1 VSLGQSGF
9 IIKSVVRVFVGFFS
23 TKTIQE
29 QVERLKEQTDDFIK
43 GKWVEPQN
51 YHMTF
56 QFIGEVP
63 EEKLMDIIKGVQ
75 EVSQRNKPIR
85 VKYRSLGVF
94 PDIDKARVLWIG
106 VSEGADR
113 LKALA
118 KDVSNTNKKYGIK
131 SDGKPFY
138 PHVTICRIKE
148 YDKKKLKNI
157 LKNYEKYNFG
167 EDLVDRISIIRSSLT
182 SIGPIYSVLE
192 EFYLNG

>member
-1 VSLGQSGF
+1 M
-9 IIKSVVRVFVGFFS
+9 VRVFVGFLS
-23 TKTIQE
+23 TKTIHE
-29 QVERLKEQTDDFIK
+29 HVERLREQAYYFVK

-51 YHMTF
+51 YHITF
-56 QFIGEVP
+56 QYIGEVP

-106 VSEGADR
+106 VSKGADELR
-113 LKALA
+113 ALA
-118 KDVSNTNKKYGIK
+118 KDVYKTNKKYGIK
-131 SDGKPFY
+131 GDHNY
-138 PHVTICRIKE
+138 PRVTICRIEE
-148 YDKKKLKNI
+148 YDKEKLKNL
-157 LKNYEKYNFG
+157 LKRYQNYNFG

-192 EFYLNG
+192 EFHLNG

>member
-9 IIKSVVRVFVGFFS
+9 IIKKRGKSFCWFFS

-29 QVERLKEQTDDFIK
+29 QVERVKKQAYYFVK

-51 YHMTF
+51 YHITF
-56 QFIGEVP
+56 QYIGEVA

-75 EVSQRNKPIR
+75 EVCQRNKPIR
-85 VKYRSLGVF
+85 VKYKSLGVS
-94 PDIDKARVLWIG
+94 PDIDEAKSLWIG
-106 VSEGADR
+106 VSEGADKLR
-113 LKALA
+113 ALA
-118 KDVSNTNKKYGIK
+118 RDVYKTNKKYGIK
-131 SDGKPFY
+131 GDRNY
-138 PHVTICRIKE
+138 PRVTICRIKE
-148 YDKKKLKNI
+148 YDKKKLKDL

>member
-1 VSLGQSGF
+1 M
-9 IIKSVVRVFVGFFS
+9 VRVFVGFFS

-29 QVERLKEQTDDFIK
+29 QVEKLKEQTEDFIK

-85 VKYRSLGVF
+85 VKYKSLGVF

-106 VSEGADR
+106 VSEGADSLR
-113 LKALA
+113 ALA
-118 KDVSNTNKKYGIK
+118 KDVYNTNKKYGIK

-148 YDKKKLKNI
+148 YDKKKLKNL
-157 LKNYEKYNFG
+157 LKRYENYNFG

>member
-1 VSLGQSGF
+1 M
-9 IIKSVVRVFVGFFS
+9 VRVFVGFFS

-29 QVERLKEQTDDFIK
+29 QVERVKEQAYYFVK

-56 QFIGEVP
+56 QYIGEVP

-85 VKYRSLGVF
+85 VKYKSLGVF
-94 PDIDKARVLWIG
+94 PDIDKAKSLWIG
-106 VSEGADR
+106 VSEGADKLR
-113 LKALA
+113 ALA
-118 KDVSNTNKKYGIK
+118 KDVYKTNKKYGIK
-131 SDGKPFY
+131 GDRIY

-148 YDKKKLKNI
+148 YDKEKLKN
-157 LKNYEKYNFG
+157 LLKRYKNYYFG

>member
-1 VSLGQSGF
+1 
-9 IIKSVVRVFVGFFS
+9 
-23 TKTIQE
+23 
-29 QVERLKEQTDDFIK
+29 VERLKEQTDDFIK

-85 VKYRSLGVF
+85 VKYKSLGVF

-118 KDVSNTNKKYGIK
+118 KDVSSTNRKYSIK
-131 SDGKPFY
+131 SDGKPFH
-138 PHVTICRIKE
+138 PHLTICRIKE
-148 YDKKKLKNI
+148 YDKKKLKNL
-157 LKNYEKYNFG
+157 LKRYENYNFG

-192 EFYLNG
+192 EFHLNG

>member
-1 VSLGQSGF
+1 
-9 IIKSVVRVFVGFFS
+9 VVRVFVGFLS

-29 QVERLKEQTDDFIK
+29 HVERLKEQTEDFIK

-56 QFIGEVP
+56 QYIGEVP

-75 EVSQRNKPIR
+75 EVSQRNRPIR

-94 PDIDKARVLWIG
+94 PDIDKASVLWIG

-131 SDGKPFY
+131 GDWNY
-138 PHVTICRIKE
+138 PRVTICRIKE
-148 YDKKKLKNI
+148 YDKKKLKNL
-157 LKNYEKYNFG
+157 LKKYENYNFG